1 MRKEDVNSGVQEFI
15 SDYISIYKTEIFSLI
30 DKYLKPME
38 DRKEDLEDYLFY
50 SLLNGMSDVSHD
62 ILKGFYFDNDFVGG
76 AEVELEL

>member
-1 MRKEDVNSGVQEFI
+1 MEYKNLLVI
-15 SDYISIYKTEIFSLI
+15 IYLYIKQRFFSLI